1 MKPVS
6 ALTIAGSDSGGG
18 AGIQADLKT
27 FSAFEVH
34 GLTAITSLTAQN
46 SQGVEE
52 IQHIPSEFVGQQI
65 ETTMKDFEVDWAKT
79 GMIGKK
85 DTIEIIIEKT
95 EQYGLNLVVDP
106 VMEAASGDPLLEMG
120 AMGALKDLISK
131 AKLVTP
137 NLNEASELSEI
148 KINSVEKMK
157 DAAVD
162 ISRMGCENVLIKGG
176 HLDEPEIHNVLLNK
190 NDLIEYETEKIDIG
204 DIHGTGCTFSA
215 AITAE
220 LAKGADIKSAVKKLG
235 DFMVDAVKKRLE
247 IGKGNPTIN
256 PMAKIWKVGSKGKD
270 IKEVESATKKLVDQ
284 QNFEKLIPQVG
295 INIVKA
301 PKNAQST
308 DEVIGL
314 TGRIIVVNE
323 KPYLSGVPKAGG
335 SKHMANFVM
344 SALKHDMSRRAA
356 MNIKYSERILN
367 KCKDLGFKVGEF
379 DREKEPDGENTMRWG
394 PDQVV
399 EKLGKLPDIIYDEGA
414 VGKEAMIRIT
424 GETAADV
431 SEKALKILRELEK

>member
-6 ALTIAGSDSGGG
+6 ALSIAGSDSGSG
-18 AGIQADLKT
+18 AGIQADIKT
-27 FSAFEVH
+27 FSALEVH
-34 GLTAITSLTAQN
+34 GLSTITSLTAQN

-52 IQHIPSEFVGQQI
+52 IQHISPEFVGQQI
-65 ETTMKDFEVDWAKT
+65 DTIIEDFEVEWAKT

-85 DTIEIIIEKT
+85 DTIKTVKEKA
-95 EQYGLNLVVDP
+95 EKYDLKLVVDP

-120 AMGALKDLISK
+120 AMGTLRDLISK

-137 NLNEASELSEI
+137 NINEASELSEI

-162 ISRMGCENVLIKGG
+162 IGRMGCENVLIKGG
-176 HLDEPEIHNVLLNK
+176 HLDEPKIHNILLHE
-190 NDLIEYETEKIDIG
+190 NDLIEYETEKIEAG

-220 LAKGADIKSAVKKLG
+220 LAKDTDVKTAVKKSG

-256 PMAKIWKVGSKGKD
+256 PMGKIWKVGSEGKE
-270 IKEVESATKKLVDQ
+270 IKEVEKAARKLVAH

-295 INIVKA
+295 SNIVKA

-308 DEVIGL
+308 EDVIGL
-314 TGRIIVVNE
+314 TGRIIIVNE
-323 KPYLSGVPKAGG
+323 EPYLPGTPKPGG

-344 SALKHDMSRRAA
+344 SALKHDMSKRAA
-356 MNIKYSERILN
+356 MNIKYSEKILD
-367 KCKDLGFKVGEF
+367 KCKDLGFKVGGF
-379 DREKEPDGENTMRWG
+379 DREEEPAGENTMRWG
-394 PDQVV
+394 PDYVV
-399 EKLGKLPDIIYDEGA
+399 EEIGEMPDIIYDEGA
-414 VGKEAMIRIT
+414 VGKEAMIRIS
-424 GETAADV
+424 GETPIDV